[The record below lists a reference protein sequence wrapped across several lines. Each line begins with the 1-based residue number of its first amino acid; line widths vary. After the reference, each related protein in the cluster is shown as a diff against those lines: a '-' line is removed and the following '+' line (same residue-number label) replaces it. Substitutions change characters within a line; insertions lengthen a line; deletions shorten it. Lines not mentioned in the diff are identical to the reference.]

1 MSGGLRAEVARSEE
15 SLRACYRLR
24 YEVMC
29 RELGWVSEDSCP
41 GGLEM
46 DEYDVFQAVSFLAY
60 DGEQQVVGTVRLIL
74 SGELP
79 LPVQR
84 HFALQPWQQIEA
96 AHGRIGGYGE
106 VSRFVVPPHPR
117 FKRHEITLGLC
128 GAVIA
133 EAEGLQLTHLFMSA
147 DKRFYRLLR
156 MLGFPIAQV
165 GRSRFYM
172 GSETIPA
179 VFPIGRLKEKA
190 LLYEKLTG
198 RKAVEAA
205 A

>member
-1 MSGGLRAEVARSEE
+1 
-15 SLRACYRLR
+15 
-24 YEVMC
+24 
-29 RELGWVSEDSCP
+29 
-41 GGLEM
+41 
-46 DEYDVFQAVSFLAY
+46 
-60 DGEQQVVGTVRLIL
+60 
-74 SGELP
+74 
-79 LPVQR
+79 
-84 HFALQPWQQIEA
+84 
-96 AHGRIGGYGE
+96 
-106 VSRFVVPPHPR
+106 
-117 FKRHEITLGLC
+117 
-128 GAVIA
+128 
-133 EAEGLQLTHLFMSA
+133 MSA